1 MNHSFVLKSTQA
13 YPQVVDALQQQ
24 RITPPDSPN
33 SSLSDES
40 SRKNG
45 QRCQLSHGEKHEI
58 AQFMTDNPNVKPEDV
73 AILFTVKLKKDVSL
87 NMIRT
92 IQKGISD

>member
-1 MNHSFVLKSTQA
+1 
-13 YPQVVDALQQQ
+13 
-24 RITPPDSPN
+24 
-33 SSLSDES
+33 
-40 SRKNG
+40 
-45 QRCQLSHGEKHEI
+45 
-58 AQFMTDNPNVKPEDV
+58 MTDNPNVKPEDV